1 MNAIAKEGYPY
12 IIIFAATTIVAL
24 LLGGKWIV
32 IVPFVIT
39 VFMVYFFRDP
49 EREIPEGEGIF
60 VSPADGKIILI
71 KNIQGDT
78 IPSLLKENPHHPN
91 PLPQV
96 GTTRNRGE
104 RELKNSSAIAKNS
117 STIRECLII
126 PPPLTGGG
134 EGEGE
139 IKLSSGQNEY
149 TQISIFMS
157 PFNVHV
163 NRAPCDGKIKNIQH
177 NKGKFMAAY
186 KDQASFKNENIEMT
200 LETKYGDILVRQVAG
215 YVARRAVCRAN
226 AGDSLRRGER
236 YGIIKF
242 SSRLDVYLPKDTEIK
257 VKLGAKVKAGETI
270 IGVIEVRS
278 LRIKSF

>member
-24 LLGGKWIV
+24 LLGGKWMV

-39 VFMVYFFRDP
+39 VFMFYFFRDP
-49 EREIPEGEGIF
+49 EREIPEGEGLF

-71 KNIQGDT
+71 KDVGKDT
-78 IPSLLKENPHHPN
+78 TPP
-91 PLPQV
+91 
-96 GTTRNRGE
+96 
-104 RELKNSSAIAKNS
+104 
-117 STIRECLII
+117 I
-126 PPPLTGGG
+126 PPLLRGG
-134 EGEGE
+134 EGGVKDTDRGFIE
-139 IKLSSGQNEY
+139 
-149 TQISIFMS
+149 ISIFMS

-200 LETKYGDILVRQVAG
+200 LETKYGDLLVRQVAG

-226 AGDSLRRGER
+226 TGDSLKRGER

-242 SSRLDVYLPKDTEIK
+242 SSRLDVYLPKETALK
-257 VKLGAKVKAGETI
+257 VKLGDRVKAGETV
-270 IGVIEVRS
+270 IGVIE
-278 LRIKSF
+278 